1 MSKRVSIRWLVKDS
15 PPHLPLPFFFVCQAQ
30 VHDFV
35 AEVQLSQCYYNN
47 TDKNLECT
55 YHFPIYEGAAVCG
68 FEAEYQDCSVVK
80 GIVKEKEAA
89 REEYETAKRDGKQA
103 NLLESVRRD
112 VFTLS
117 VGNLPPDMYVKITI
131 TYVAT
136 LESRDDAA
144 AFVLPTCI
152 APRYIPAATTPVC
165 LSDAQAL
172 APPES
177 NVKLF
182 GLDIVVD
189 VTCHSTIKTI
199 TSPTHAADLIVST
212 SHQNGRFSLKDIE
225 MDRDVV
231 VLIEEEK
238 CHQPRA
244 SIEISPVGS
253 MTGFVTFYPQ
263 IEFPD
268 QQREFVFVVDRS
280 GSMEGQQIEQARDT
294 LLLYLRSLPTSC
306 TFNIVGFG
314 SHYQSLFADGP
325 KPYNDETLTVASAYV
340 ASMQADFG
348 GTEILEPLRAI
359 FDQTPAVGVER
370 QVFVLT
376 DGQVSND
383 TQVFDLIRQ
392 HCTAK
397 ERVCRL
403 FSVGVGQNVSRLLV
417 SGMARAGR
425 GTSRFVEDGSIDALR
440 VKVLG
445 QLKQSMQPSLDN
457 VSIDW
462 TFPKEDLKLAP
473 AVKTLLGYRSPSVDA
488 STSVTKQPKLY
499 PANMP
504 PVFNKEKFIVYAMFA
519 CGDIKPDGVI
529 VKCETIDGPLE
540 VKLAVA
546 ADEIFHGAIAKKL
559 AARTAISEYEDSCK
573 SHGNFYDGLKSSASV
588 ISESEALQLAL
599 SNGLASAKT
608 SFIAVL
614 EKPVVDPNSPQE
626 TKTIPQASTSG
637 ASPSV
642 LTAQCFR
649 GMAQSAP
656 QMALRAC
663 MLPKQPGIMARRS
676 APAVSL
682 ASRLLKPF
690 LFPGA
695 VASFS
700 YSSNCCSMTP
710 SPPVNNPNRSKSDKV
725 LQLCLLQKADG
736 SFVLSDD
743 LLDAMGLT
751 KVQVDTIFYQLGAP
765 NKVVFA
771 TVLAL
776 AVLRVMFANQRS
788 IWELQEQKVLA
799 FLVGCCSSHPM
810 AMMTTTSEL
819 LLSEAETLVRNI
831 KNNV

>member
-1 MSKRVSIRWLVKDS
+1 
-15 PPHLPLPFFFVCQAQ
+15 
-30 VHDFV
+30 
-35 AEVQLSQCYYNN
+35 
-47 TDKNLECT
+47 
-55 YHFPIYEGAAVCG
+55 
-68 FEAEYQDCSVVK
+68 
-80 GIVKEKEAA
+80 
-89 REEYETAKRDGKQA
+89 
-103 NLLESVRRD
+103 
-112 VFTLS
+112 
-117 VGNLPPDMYVKITI
+117 
-131 TYVAT
+131 
-136 LESRDDAA
+136 
-144 AFVLPTCI
+144 
-152 APRYIPAATTPVC
+152 
-165 LSDAQAL
+165 
-172 APPES
+172 
-177 NVKLF
+177 
-182 GLDIVVD
+182 
-189 VTCHSTIKTI
+189 
-199 TSPTHAADLIVST
+199 
-212 SHQNGRFSLKDIE
+212 
-225 MDRDVV
+225 
-231 VLIEEEK
+231 
-238 CHQPRA
+238 
-244 SIEISPVGS
+244 
-253 MTGFVTFYPQ
+253 
-263 IEFPD
+263 
-268 QQREFVFVVDRS
+268 
-280 GSMEGQQIEQARDT
+280 
-294 LLLYLRSLPTSC
+294 
-306 TFNIVGFG
+306 
-314 SHYQSLFADGP
+314 
-325 KPYNDETLTVASAYV
+325 
-340 ASMQADFG
+340 MQADFG

-359 FDQTPAVGVER
+359 FGQSPAVGVER

-383 TQVFDLIRQ
+383 TQVFDFIRQ
-392 HCTAK
+392 HCNAK

-462 TFPKEDLKLAP
+462 TFPKEDKKLAP
-473 AVKTLLGYRSPSVDA
+473 VVKTLLRYRSPSVDE
-488 STSVTKQPKLY
+488 STSMKKQPKLY

-519 CGDIKPDGVI
+519 SGDVKPDGVI

-559 AARTAISEYEDSCK
+559 AARTAISEHEDSCK
-573 SHGNFYDGLKSSASV
+573 SHGNGYDGWKSSASV
-588 ISESEALQLAL
+588 ISGSEALQLAL

-614 EKPVVDPNSPQE
+614 EKPVVDPNTPQE

-676 APAVSL
+676 APAASL
-682 ASRLLKPF
+682 ASRLLKLSSSPA
-690 LFPGA
+690 LERRSVYSLDCPLTA
-695 VASFS
+695 FS
-700 YSSNCCSMTP
+700 ESAPQFKDQVLQCSMAP
-710 SPPVNNPNRSKSDKV
+710 SPPVNNPNRSESDKV

-736 SFVLSDD
+736 SFVLGDD

-751 KVQVDTIFYQLGAP
+751 KVQVDSIFTHLCSP
-765 NKVVFA
+765 NKVVCA

-776 AVLRVMFANQRS
+776 TVLRVMFANQRS

-799 FLVGCCSSHPM
+799 FVLRWCHT
-810 AMMTTTSEL
+810 MTTER
-819 LLSEAETLVRNI
+819 LLSQAETHVRNI
-831 KNNV
+831 KNNVYVPTKKEVDLLNHTSHIVNSFFMTCRRQFKRQSK